1 MAVLSL
7 TRAEAEERARL
18 LTIQRYDVAVDLTEL
33 PTGTRVV
40 CTSRIA
46 FSCHEPGA
54 TTFADCVAEIESAT
68 LNGVLLPG
76 AVDGRIVLSG
86 LAADNVLEVT
96 TVIADST
103 AAQGVRKAVDP
114 ADGRVYFWTDLPPD
128 VTRYVWAC
136 FDQPDLKA
144 PHAFTVTAPDD
155 WLVLTN
161 SGDPAIETVEG
172 GRRWAFPATPP
183 LSTYNLVINAGPYY
197 ELRREGAGHDLGL
210 FARQSLAPILDR
222 DADELFTLT
231 TQGHEFFAEV
241 FGMPFPQR
249 KYDQVFAPEY
259 AGAMENYGCITW
271 MDWFLRRSTPTK
283 AEWDLFSRYLLHE
296 LAHQWFG
303 NIVTMRWWDDLW
315 LNEAFAE
322 FASNWA
328 AVRVTSYSDAWAAH
342 LAGEKLKAYLV
353 DQGPTTHPIRQP
365 VNDVAEGAATF
376 DAITYP
382 KGASVLQQL
391 MTYVGETP
399 FSQGLTKYFAK
410 HAWSNATLEDLI
422 AAIAAETDRD
432 LTRWSAGWLDEAGTD
447 RLTLEQDDDG
457 WALVAEGP
465 NGEPRPQVLAVGVY
479 QRRSREVATAGPAPA
494 DAASAH
500 TNADAAAGGGQH
512 GAGALERIALVEVEV
527 TGRRTHLELPAGADF
542 YLVNDDDLTFAS
554 TRPDAKTRDSFFGDA
569 AGLPTPLSRAV
580 AIATAWDML
589 ITGEATAGEAVR
601 CLTGVVGVE
610 TSESLIEPHLNRAVD
625 AVLLWSAE
633 SVRDELAAEVA
644 ATCRTLSANPRLR
657 KVALR
662 GFARTAADLDS
673 VGWLQS
679 EAGDDVDLQWR
690 ALIRK
695 AQLKADTTA
704 EVEALLARDQ
714 DPEAWVSE
722 LTVRAA
728 IPEHSEKQAVWERLV
743 NEQDVPLGSLHQVT
757 AAFWSPGQDELLK
770 PFAAKFLELVPEM
783 SRWGKMAA
791 TTYTRTLIPV
801 FGVDKGFADKIQA
814 LAADAEPVVRANLLE
829 KTDLLTRMLRARA

>member
-18 LTIQRYDVAVDLTEL
+18 LTIQRYDVAVDLTDL
-33 PTGTRVV
+33 PTGARVV
-40 CTSRIA
+40 SRSTIA
-46 FSCHEPGA
+46 FTCHQPGA
-54 TTFADCVAEIESAT
+54 STFADCVAEIESAT
-68 LNGVLLPG
+68 LNGVALPA
-76 AVDGRIVLSG
+76 AVDGRIVLTG
-86 LAADNVLEVT
+86 LAEDNLLQVVT
-96 TVIADST
+96 VVADST
-103 AAQGVRKAVDP
+103 EAEGLRKTVDP
-114 ADGRVYFWTDLPPD
+114 ADGRVYFWTDFEPD
-128 VTRYVWAC
+128 RARYVWAC

-144 PHAFTVTAPDD
+144 PHAFTVTAPAD
-155 WLVLTN
+155 WLVLSN
-161 SGDPAIETVEG
+161 AGDPVIEPVDG
-172 GRRWAFPATPP
+172 GRRWTFPPTPP

-231 TQGHEFFAEV
+231 TQGHEFFAGV

-271 MDWFLRRSTPTK
+271 MDWFLRRSTPTRS
-283 AEWDLFSRYLLHE
+283 EWDLFSRYLLHE
-296 LAHQWFG
+296 LAHMWFG

-328 AVRVTSYSDAWAAH
+328 AVSVTSYSDAWAAH
-342 LAGEKLKAYLV
+342 LADEKLRAYLV

-365 VNDVAEGAATF
+365 VHDVAEGAATF

-391 MTYVGETP
+391 MTYVGEAP
-399 FSQGLTKYFAK
+399 FSRGLTKYFAK

-422 AAIAAETDRD
+422 AALAGETDRD
-432 LTRWSAGWLDEAGTD
+432 LQRWSAGWLDQSGTD
-447 RLTLEQDDDG
+447 RLTLERNDDG
-457 WALVAEGP
+457 WTLVAEGP
-465 NGEPRPQVLAVGVY
+465 NGDPRPQLLAVGAY
-479 QRRSREVATAGPAPA
+479 QRAA
-494 DAASAH
+494 D
-500 TNADAAAGGGQH
+500 T
-512 GAGALERIALVEVEV
+512 LERIALVEVEV
-527 TGRRTHLELPAGADF
+527 SGPRTRLELPEGADL

-554 TRPDAKTRDSFFGDA
+554 TRPDAGSRDSFFGDA
-569 AGLPTPLSRAV
+569 GGLPTPLSRAV
-580 AIATAWDML
+580 AVATAWDML
-589 ITGEATAGEAVR
+589 ITGEATTAEVVR
-601 CLTGVVGVE
+601 CLVGVLAVE

-625 AVLLWSAE
+625 AALLWSPE
-633 SVRDELAAEVA
+633 QSRDRLAAEVA
-644 ATCRTLSANPRLR
+644 ASCRALAVDGRVR

-662 GFARTAADLDS
+662 GFAKTVADLDG
-673 VGWLQS
+673 VAWLQA
-679 EAGDDVDLQWR
+679 EAGDDLDLQWR

-695 AQLKADTTA
+695 AQLGADISA
-704 EVEALLARDQ
+704 EVEGLLAKDQ

-728 IPEHSEKQAVWERLV
+728 VPDADVKQVVWERLV
-743 NEQDVPLGSLHQVT
+743 TKQDVPIGSVYQVA
-757 AAFWSPGQDELLK
+757 AAFWSPGQDDLLK
-770 PFAAKFLELVPEM
+770 PFAARYLALVPEF
-783 SRWGKMAA
+783 SKWGVLPAA
-791 TTYTRTLIPV
+791 TYTRTLIPL
-801 FGVDKGFADKIQA
+801 FGVDTDFAEKIQV
-814 LAADAEPVVRANLLE
+814 LAADAQPVVRANLLS

>member
-18 LTIQRYDVAVDLTEL
+18 LTIERYDVAVDLTDL
-33 PTGTRVV
+33 ATGTRVV
-40 CTSRIA
+40 TRSTIA
-46 FSCHEPGA
+46 FTCHEPGA
-54 TTFADCVAEIESAT
+54 STFADCVAEIESAT
-68 LNGVLLPG
+68 LNGVALP
-76 AVDGRIVLSG
+76 AATDGRILLTD
-86 LAADNVLEVT
+86 LAEENLLDVVT
-96 TVIADST
+96 VVADS
-103 AAQGVRKAVDP
+103 AAAEGLRKTVDP
-114 ADGRVYFWTDLPPD
+114 ADGRVYFWTDFAPD
-128 VTRYVWAC
+128 LTRYVWAC

-144 PHAFTVTAPDD
+144 PYAFTVTAPAD
-155 WLVLTN
+155 WLVLSN
-161 SGDPAIETVEG
+161 AGDPEIEPVDG
-172 GRRWAFPATPP
+172 GRRWTFPPTPP

-231 TQGHEFFAEV
+231 TQGHEFFAKV

-271 MDWFLRRSTPTK
+271 MDWFLRRSTPTR

-296 LAHQWFG
+296 LAHMWFG

-328 AVRVTSYSDAWAAH
+328 AVSATSYSDAWAAH

-365 VNDVAEGAATF
+365 VHDVAEGAATF

-391 MTYVGETP
+391 MTYVGEDP
-399 FSQGLTKYFAK
+399 FSRGLTKYFAK

-422 AAIAAETDRD
+422 AAIAGETDRD
-432 LTRWSAGWLDEAGTD
+432 LQRWSAAWLDEAGTD
-447 RLTLEQDDDG
+447 RLTLEHDEAG
-457 WALVAEGP
+457 WTLVAEGP
-465 NGEPRPQVLAVGVY
+465 NGEPRPQVLAVGAY
-479 QRRSREVATAGPAPA
+479 QRGVA
-494 DAASAH
+494 
-500 TNADAAAGGGQH
+500 
-512 GAGALERIALVEVEV
+512 ALERVALVDVDV
-527 TGRRTHLELPAGADF
+527 TGPRTRIELPDGADF
-542 YLVNDDDLTFAS
+542 YLVNDGDLTFAS
-554 TRPDAKTRDSFFGDA
+554 TRPDPKTRDSFFGDA

-580 AIATAWDML
+580 AVATAWDML
-589 ITGEATAGEAVR
+589 ITGEATTAEVVR
-601 CLTGVVGVE
+601 CLVGVLAVE

-625 AVLLWSAE
+625 AALLWSPE
-633 SVRDELAAEVA
+633 LSRDELAAEVA
-644 ATCRTLSANPRLR
+644 ASCRALADGGRVR

-662 GFARTAADLDS
+662 GFAKAVADLDG
-673 VGWLQS
+673 VAWLQR
-679 EAGDDVDLQWR
+679 EAGDDLDLQWR

-695 AQLKADTTA
+695 AQLGADTSA
-704 EVEALLARDQ
+704 EVQALRARDQ

-728 IPEHSEKQAVWERLV
+728 VPDAAEKEAVWQRLV
-743 NEQDVPLGSLHQVT
+743 NEQDVPIGSVHQVT

-770 PFAAKFLELVPEM
+770 PFTARFLKLVPEF
-783 SRWGKMAA
+783 SKWGVMPA
-791 TTYTRTLIPV
+791 TTYTRTLIPL
-801 FGVDKGFADKIQA
+801 FGVDADFAEKIQV

-829 KTDLLTRMLRARA
+829 RTDLLTRMLRARG

>member
-18 LTIQRYDVAVDLTEL
+18 LTIQRYDVAVDLTGL

-40 CTSRIA
+40 CTSTIA
-46 FSCHEPGA
+46 FGCHEPGA

-68 LNGVLLPG
+68 LNGAALPG

-103 AAQGVRKAVDP
+103 SAQGVRKAVDP

-144 PHAFTVTAPDD
+144 PHAFTVTAPAE

-161 SGDPAIETVEG
+161 SGDPAVESAG
-172 GRRWAFPATPP
+172 EARRWTFPPTPP

-249 KYDQVFAPEY
+249 KYDQVFAPEF

-399 FSQGLTKYFAK
+399 FSQGLTKYFAE

-422 AAIAAETDRD
+422 TAIAGETDRD

-457 WALVAEGP
+457 WTLVAEGP

-479 QRRSREVATAGPAPA
+479 QR
-494 DAASAH
+494 
-500 TNADAAAGGGQH
+500 

-527 TGRRTHLELPAGADF
+527 TGRRTPLELPAGADL

-554 TRPDAKTRDSFFGDA
+554 TRPDANTRDGFFEDA

-580 AIATAWDML
+580 AVATAWDML

-601 CLTGVVGVE
+601 CLTGVVTVE

-625 AVLLWSAE
+625 VALLWSPE
-633 SVRDELAAEVA
+633 SVRDELVAEVA
-644 ATCRTLSANPRLR
+644 ASCRALAANPRLR

-673 VGWLQS
+673 VAWLQS

-704 EVEALLARDQ
+704 EVRALLARDQ

-728 IPEHSEKQAVWERLV
+728 IPEHDEKQAVWERLV
-743 NEQDVPLGSLHQVT
+743 NDQDVPLGSLHQVT

-770 PFAAKFLELVPEM
+770 PFVAKFLELVPEI
-783 SRWGKMAA
+783 STWGQMAA

-801 FGVDKGFADKIQA
+801 FGVDEGFAEKIQA